1 VPPRRKS
8 SKYTNNSNVV
18 PFSLRNL
25 FLSLEYLESAS
36 RFGTVLAICEAVLPV
51 VPSLAREKE
60 RSLKMAVIVV
70 LCLIGIWL
78 IMLAW
83 LFFRQNQAA

>member
-1 VPPRRKS
+1 M
-8 SKYTNNSNVV
+8 
-18 PFSLRNL
+18 
-25 FLSLEYLESAS
+25 SLEYFGSAN
-36 RFGTVLAICEAVLPV
+36 RFGTVLAICGAVLLIA
-51 VPSLAREKE
+51 PSMALEKE
-60 RSLKMAVIVV
+60 RSQKMAVIVV